1 MSAKKKIRPEP
12 YLNESPSVISMM
24 ATVISPGGSIDSA
37 VRYVAEKGPR
47 NTARLFRDMV
57 SDTDCRR
64 NTDIRDSLYS
74 LASSLPNQL
83 AAFRRALYMT
93 ISAAENP
100 SQEERMR
107 ILKEA
112 SDISLTG
119 LKQTGEEYSSKL
131 QTPCMVVFGLGIM
144 VPMILLSIAPML
156 GMGDAI
162 GMTMTIPE
170 SLLESIILILVP
182 AAVASVIVSI
192 RGKNPLIVQSGG
204 YDGIWKVSPMFLA
217 VPLYMFL
224 TQSGL
229 EEIRCIALSL
239 SVPSLATFALV
250 CPNVNRE
257 KDRTK
262 KENAIKDAL
271 YDLGNRMV
279 TGENFESALVGALSV
294 RKECRKLAESLSREY
309 EICRG
314 DLEAAI
320 DMCIS
325 PVSRSMAGYVK
336 DIYRASCKDLR
347 DAGRLA
353 TAIAHQLQDQ
363 DSVRK
368 GIENKLR
375 NMTDMMNGTAM
386 VFAPLILGLSIM
398 MIGPL
403 SAVSGTTDIGHTF
416 AVVSIYLVELALL
429 ISMFGSMLA
438 SRFSATEVIYRF
450 SLTVPCAM
458 AILSVCASISI

>member
-1 MSAKKKIRPEP
+1 MSRKAKIRPEP

-37 VRYVAEKGPR
+37 VRYVADKGPK
-47 NTARLFRDMV
+47 NTANLFRDMV
-57 SDTDCRR
+57 SDADCRR
-64 NTDIRDSLYS
+64 TVDIRDSLYS
-74 LASSLPNQL
+74 LTSALPNGL
-83 AAFRRALYMT
+83 ASFRRALYMT
-93 ISAAENP
+93 ISASENS
-100 SQEERMR
+100 SQGERSR

-112 SDISLTG
+112 TDISLAG

-162 GMTMTIPE
+162 GMSMTIPE
-170 SLLESIILILVP
+170 SLLELVILVLVP

-192 RGKNPLIVQSGG
+192 RGKNPLMTASGNT
-204 YDGIWKVSPMFLA
+204 DGIWKVSPMFMSI
-217 VPLYMFL
+217 PLYTFL
-224 TQSGL
+224 LQYGL
-229 EEIRCIALSL
+229 EEVRCVALAL
-239 SVPSLATFALV
+239 AIPSLVTFALV
-250 CPNVNRE
+250 SPDVRRE
-257 KDRTK
+257 KDRAK

-271 YDLGNRMV
+271 FDLGNRMV
-279 TGENFESALVGALSV
+279 TGENFEHALVGALSV
-294 RKECRKLAESLSREY
+294 RKECRGIAESLSREY

-314 DLEAAI
+314 DLETAI
-320 DMCIS
+320 DMCFS
-325 PVSRSMAGYVK
+325 CVSASIAGYVK
-336 DIYRASCKDLR
+336 DICRASCRDLR

-353 TAIAHQLQDQ
+353 IALAHQLQDQ

-403 SAVSGTTDIGHTF
+403 SAVSGSSDITHTF
-416 AVVSIYLVELALL
+416 SIVSVYLVELALL

-438 SRFSATEVIYRF
+438 SRFSFTDVIYRF

-458 AILSVCASISI
+458 AILSVCASITI

>member
-1 MSAKKKIRPEP
+1 MTGKKRIRSEP

-24 ATVISPGGSIDSA
+24 ATVVSPGGSIDSA
-37 VRYVAEKGPR
+37 VRYVADKGPK
-47 NTARLFRDMV
+47 NTAKLFRDIV
-57 SDTDCRR
+57 SDADCRR
-64 NTDIRDSLYS
+64 TTDIRDSLYS
-74 LASSLPNQL
+74 LASSLPNGL

-100 SQEERMR
+100 SQEERSR
-107 ILKEA
+107 IMKEA
-112 SDISLTG
+112 SDIALAG

-170 SLLESIILILVP
+170 SLLESVILVLVP
-182 AAVASVIVSI
+182 AAVACVILSI
-192 RGKNPLIVQSGG
+192 RGKNPLTDTSAGYGG
-204 YDGIWKVSPMFLA
+204 LWKVCPMFLA

-224 TQSGL
+224 MQAGIG
-229 EEIRCIALSL
+229 EVRCIALSL
-239 SVPSLATFALV
+239 AVPSLITFTLV
-250 CPNVNRE
+250 GPDVRRE
-257 KDRTK
+257 KDRMR
-262 KENAIKDAL
+262 KENAVKDAL
-271 YDLGNRMV
+271 FDLGNRMV

-294 RKECRKLAESLSREY
+294 RKECRQLADSLSREY

-314 DLEAAI
+314 DLESAI
-320 DMCIS
+320 DACLS
-325 PVSRSMAGYVK
+325 PVSGTMAGYVK
-336 DIYRASCKDLR
+336 DIYRASCRDLR

-363 DSVRK
+363 DAVRK
-368 GIENKLR
+368 GIGNKLR

-403 SAVSGTTDIGHTF
+403 SAVSGSSDITHTF
-416 AVVSIYLVELALL
+416 TVVSVYLVELALL

-438 SRFSATEVIYRF
+438 SRFSATDVIYRF

-458 AILSVCASISI
+458 AILSVCSSITI

>member
-1 MSAKKKIRPEP
+1 MARKKIVPEL

-24 ATVISPGGSIDSA
+24 AAVISPGGSIDSA
-37 VRYVAEKGPR
+37 VRYVADKGPK
-47 NTARLFRDMV
+47 NTSKLFRDMV

-64 NTDIRDSLYS
+64 TSDIRDSLYFLS
-74 LASSLPNQL
+74 SSLPNQL
-83 AAFRRALYMT
+83 SAFRRALYMT
-93 ISAAENP
+93 ISASETA
-100 SQEERMR
+100 SREERQR
-107 ILKEA
+107 ILREA
-112 SDISLTG
+112 TDISLAG
-119 LKQTGEEYSSKL
+119 LRQTGEDYSSKL

-162 GMTMTIPE
+162 GMRMTIPE
-170 SLLESIILILVP
+170 SLLETIILVLVP
-182 AAVASVIVSI
+182 AAVAGVILSI
-192 RGKNPLIVQSGG
+192 RGKNPFMTGG
-204 YDGIWKVSPMFLA
+204 CDTDGLWKVCPMFLS
-217 VPLYMFL
+217 VPLYCML
-224 TQSGL
+224 QNLGL
-229 EEIRCIALSL
+229 EEIRCIALA
-239 SVPSLATFALV
+239 LALPALAAFILV
-250 CPNVNRE
+250 GPDVRIG
-257 KDRTK
+257 KDRAR

-271 YDLGNRMV
+271 FDLGNRMV

-294 RKECRKLAESLSREY
+294 RKECRDVAEALSREC

-314 DLEAAI
+314 DIETAI

-325 PVSRSMAGYVK
+325 GISETMAGFVK

-375 NMTDMMNGTAM
+375 NMTDMMNGTSM

-398 MIGPL
+398 MMGPL
-403 SAVSGTTDIGHTF
+403 SAVSGSSDPSHAFT
-416 AVVSIYLVELALL
+416 VVSIYLVELALL
-429 ISMFGSMLA
+429 ISMLGSMLA
-438 SRFSATEVIYRF
+438 GRFSAINVIYRF
-450 SLTVPCAM
+450 SMTLPSAM
-458 AILSVCASISI
+458 AILSVCASITL